1 MDESHCKI
9 LHTLMAIGD
18 AVFFTFANTN
28 SYHALVSL
36 ELDLWLER
44 VLTEKSSIIISGVC
58 NDACFCTET
67 TFRLFCEKVGIDFED
82 RMLNWEDTPQD
93 LAVFQEWMPWFEGV
107 LTTNTFQPSATKP
120 KSPMVMPD
128 LPRHVQKAI
137 DDNMP
142 VYNKM
147 YALRLRPSTLQIH

>member
-1 MDESHCKI
+1 VNVI
-9 LHTLMAIGD
+9 PGVIR
-18 AVFFTFANTN
+18 F
-28 SYHALVSL
+28 
-36 ELDLWLER
+36 
-44 VLTEKSSIIISGVC
+44 VLTRSATITLVVL
-58 NDACFCTET
+58 AVATET
-67 TFRLFCEKVGIDFED
+67 TFRLFCDKVGIQFED

-142 VYNKM
+142 FYNKM
-147 YALRLRPSTLQIH
+147 YALRLKPTTLQIQ

>member
-1 MDESHCKI
+1 MV
-9 LHTLMAIGD
+9 TVPA
-18 AVFFTFANTN
+18 
-28 SYHALVSL
+28 
-36 ELDLWLER
+36 
-44 VLTEKSSIIISGVC
+44 
-58 NDACFCTET
+58 ET
-67 TFRLFCEKVGIDFED
+67 TFRLFCEKCAIQFED

-142 VYNKM
+142 FYNKM
-147 YALRLRPSTLQIH
+147 YALRLKPSTLQIQ